1 MGGIVFYLIRVYDNL
16 GQHPIHNI
24 SIKESRPEE
33 KKEEIARKGGKGEIK
48 GVPQGSCPH
57 CNRERDI
64 ENMGE
69 SKERM
74 IKVREWVRLKGHV
87 TLLVGER

>member
-1 MGGIVFYLIRVYDNL
+1 MGGIVFYLIRVYENL
-16 GQHPIHNI
+16 RQHPIHNI
-24 SIKESRPEE
+24 SIKNSRPEE
-33 KKEEIARKGGKGEIK
+33 KKEEIVRKGGKGEIK

-69 SKERM
+69 SIERRKE
-74 IKVREWVRLKGHV
+74 VRE
-87 TLLVGER
+87 